1 MNVMNE
7 QTDRK
12 LQAKAL
18 LARRMEGDYLM
29 LADAV
34 MDAALDGSRA
44 LTASERGV
52 LRTSPLTLRRFQVLA
67 AARRQAVNL
76 EWQGSHGMLRAA
88 AGGPALRTLA
98 TDDGF
103 WTLHFLEQ
111 AGQWR
116 VILALDA
123 GAPFAASL
131 LRARPMLRVLDGQG
145 AVVMQA
151 SLDSDGECEG
161 DWPFAAAPEPHFQ
174 QAGASFAVQPALA

>member
-1 MNVMNE
+1 MSE

-12 LQAKAL
+12 LQARLL
-18 LARRMEGDYLM
+18 LAGRPEGDYLM

-44 LTASERGV
+44 LTEGERSA
-52 LRTSPLTLRRFQVLA
+52 LRTSPLTLRRFQALA
-67 AARRQAVNL
+67 AARRKAVDL
-76 EWQGSHGMLRAA
+76 AWRGSYGMLRAA
-88 AGGPALRTLA
+88 AGGEALRALE

-116 VILALDA
+116 VILALDP

-131 LRARPMLRVLDGQG
+131 LHARPLLQVLDGQG
-145 AVVMQA
+145 AVIVQA
-151 SLDSDGECEG
+151 NLDSDGECEG
-161 DWPFAAAPEPHFQ
+161 DWPFGAAPEPHFQ
-174 QAGASFAVQPALA
+174 QAGASFSVQPALA